1 MRLRGKRLRTE
12 QKYYI
17 HLHDYLTLR
26 MKLAHLMTLDP
37 NSVDIDGYNIRSLYF
52 DDLRRTALETK
63 NDGVFRRQKFRI
75 RIYNGSDK
83 HIALERKSKLGEYVA
98 KESWRISREQ
108 YEEILHG
115 KYESL
120 YASEDPLARDFY
132 ASLTVGGYTPNVIV
146 DYWREA
152 FIYPQ
157 GNVRITFDKRLAVA
171 TNQLDL
177 FHPELSFSEI
187 NMPGITIMEVKFDDM
202 LPNVVREQI
211 TPVHHLRS
219 TISKYV
225 LCREKLM
232 LLHTQ

>member
-1 MRLRGKRLRTE
+1 MRLRGKQLRTE

-17 HLHDYLTLR
+17 HMHDYLTLR
-26 MKLAHLMTLDP
+26 MRLSQLMTLDP

-52 DDLRRTALETK
+52 DDPRKTSLESK
-63 NDGVFRRQKFRI
+63 NDGIFRRQKYRI

-83 HIALERKSKLGEYVA
+83 HIALERKSKLGEFVA
-98 KESWRISREQ
+98 KESFRISREQ
-108 YEEILHG
+108 YDQMLQG
-115 KYESL
+115 NYEGL
-120 YASEDPLARDFY
+120 YASGDPLARDFY
-132 ASLTVGGYTPNVIV
+132 AAMTAGGYMPTVIV

-187 NMPGITIMEVKFDDM
+187 SMPGITIMEVKFDDV
-202 LPNVVREQI
+202 LPNVVREMI
-211 TPVHHLRS
+211 TPVHHQRS

-232 LLHTQ
+232 LLHAQ

>member
-17 HLHDYLTLR
+17 HMHEYLTLR
-26 MKLAHLMTLDP
+26 TKLSQLMTLDP

-52 DDLRRTALETK
+52 DDPRRTALETK
-63 NDGVFRRQKFRI
+63 NDGVFKRQKFRI
-75 RIYNGSDK
+75 RIYNGLDNY
-83 HIALERKSKLGEYVA
+83 IVLERKSKLGDYVA
-98 KESWRISREQ
+98 KESFRIFRQQ
-108 YEEILHG
+108 YDQILLG
-115 KYESL
+115 DYESL
-120 YASEDPLARDFY
+120 YASGDPLARDFY
-132 ASLTVGGYTPNVIV
+132 ACMTSGGYLPKVIV

-152 FIYPQ
+152 FIYPH
-157 GNVRITFDKRLAVA
+157 GNVRITFDKRLAAV

-177 FHPELSFSEI
+177 FHPELSYSEI
-187 NMPGITIMEVKFDDM
+187 NMPGVTIMEVKFDDV
-202 LPNVVREQI
+202 LPNVVRELI
-211 TPVHHLRS
+211 TPARHQRS